1 MLFLK
6 IRIII
11 NVITTFPEFDVVLK
25 SNNEKNLSKVKIRNG
40 VNTLIERIHVRNYR
54 TFNTLDLKP
63 KDGMNIIVG
72 NNDAG
77 KSTLL
82 EAISLVLNGRLNG
95 RWIGDELN
103 PYWFNTEVVRDFF
116 DAYNKG
122 EEVMPPSILIEL
134 YFGKEDQPQ
143 KLRGKNN
150 SFSLDCPGVSLSVEP
165 DPEYSTQIQAYLQ
178 GDHPPLLPVEYYKI
192 NWKGFDGNALN
203 KRPMELKTAIID
215 GRTIRSTRG
224 IDIQTRQLL
233 SDYIDGKDSADISVA
248 YRQAKYQLTET
259 MLKQVNQ
266 QIQEGTRDIHSHEL
280 GLQLDQSSSA
290 NWESA
295 IIPHIDSVPFSMA
308 GQGQQVLMKLA
319 LALKSSE
326 EKSNFVIIEEPE
338 NHLSH
343 TSLTGVVNLID
354 RLSSGRQTFIATH
367 SSYVLNRLGLDRLIL
382 IHKGQTAEFDNLSAD
397 TIEYFKKQSGY
408 DTLRLVLA
416 RKLVIVEGPT
426 DEMLFN
432 RAYFDSSGK
441 YPIDDEIDVVTQGTR
456 NRRALELCHV
466 LNRSVAVLRDVDK
479 QTPEYW
485 KDKAKEYLKDG
496 EREMFIGLR
505 EAGETLEPQ
514 VIFANQTQEPTLK
527 TIVGCPE
534 EQDLCSY
541 MTSNKTEVAWLIANS
556 PTTINYPQ
564 YFLDA
569 IRFVKSI

>member
-1 MLFLK
+1 M
-6 IRIII
+6 
-11 NVITTFPEFDVVLK
+11 
-25 SNNEKNLSKVKIRNG
+25 
-40 VNTLIERIHVRNYR
+40 IERIHISNYR
-54 TFNTLDLKP
+54 TFTKLDLEP
-63 KDGMNIIVG
+63 KDGLNIIVG

-116 DAYNKG
+116 NAFNDGKA
-122 EEVMPPSILIEL
+122 EVPPTILMEL
-134 YFGKEDQPQ
+134 YFEKEDQPQ
-143 KLRGKNN
+143 RLRGKNN
-150 SFSLDCPGVSLSVEP
+150 SLRLDRPGISLSIEP
-165 DPEYSTQIQAYLQ
+165 DPEYTTQIQAYLK
-178 GDHPPLLPVEYYKI
+178 GNHPPLLPVEYYKV

-203 KRPMELKTAIID
+203 KRPIELKTAIID

-224 IDIQTRQLL
+224 IDLQTRQML

-266 QIQEGTRDIHSHEL
+266 QIKEGTRGIHSNEL

-295 IIPHIDSVPFSMA
+295 IVPHIDSVPFSMA

-326 EKSNFVIIEEPE
+326 DKSSFVIIEEPE

-354 RLSSGRQTFIATH
+354 RLSTGRQTFIATH

-382 IHKGQTAEFDNLSAD
+382 IHKGKIAKFDNLSPD

-416 RKLVIVEGPT
+416 RKLVIVEGPS
-426 DEMLFN
+426 DEVLFN
-432 RAYFDSSGK
+432 RAYFDIEGK

-485 KDKAKEYLKDG
+485 KDKAKEYLNNG
-496 EREMFIGLR
+496 QREMFIGLR

-514 VIFANQTQEPTLK
+514 LIFANQTQESTLK
-527 TIVGCPE
+527 TIVECPE
-534 EQDLCSY
+534 KQDLCSF
-541 MTSNKTEVAWLIANS
+541 MTSNKTDVAWLIANS
-556 PTTINYPQ
+556 PTAINYPQ
-564 YFLDA
+564 YILDA
-569 IRFVKSI
+569 ISFVQRL